1 MMKSLFTAAL
11 FAATIAGA
19 QQPAKTDKPAKAAPA
34 PKKEFAAQPVNAEDT
49 AKLTALI
56 DGLKLTKP
64 TTPKKML
71 VFWRCEGFTHTKGIE
86 YGNAMYTIASEKGF
100 FKADFSNN
108 YADLSEENLAKY
120 DLLVL
125 NNTTGLKYKENNL
138 EKVLTEFVRG
148 GKGYVVLH
156 GGADNFKGCDTLCAM
171 TGTLFAGH
179 PWGGGGTWQFKV
191 DDQKSPLTAPFGK
204 GPFKLGDEIYQG
216 VTRFCDR
223 SKMNVLV
230 SLDFSDPTTA
240 NSNVNSQNNK
250 EKNDYPV
257 SWTRTE
263 GKGRVFYTSFAH
275 DQRAYLDPQRL
286 GHILL
291 ATQWAA
297 GEIK

>member
-1 MMKSLFTAAL
+1 MMKSLVTAAL

-19 QQPAKTDKPAKAAPA
+19 QQAAKPAPAKAPPA
-34 PKKEFAAQPVNAEDT
+34 PKKEFAPQPVNAEDK
-49 AKLTALI
+49 AKIAELI

-64 TTPKKML
+64 ATPKKIL
-71 VFWRCEGFTHTKGIE
+71 VFWRCEGFAHGKGIE
-86 YGNAMYTIASEKGF
+86 YGNAMYEIASEKGF
-100 FKADFSNN
+100 FKADLSNN
-108 YADLSEENLAKY
+108 YADLSAENLAKY
-120 DLLVL
+120 DILVL
-125 NNTTGLKYKENNL
+125 NNTTGLKYKEYNL

-148 GKGYVVLH
+148 GKGYVVIH

-171 TGTLFAGH
+171 TGSLFGGH

-191 DDQKSPLTAPFGK
+191 DDPNSPLTAPFGK
-204 GPFKLGDEIYQG
+204 EPFKMGDEIYQSAKPFG
-216 VTRFCDR
+216 DR
-223 SKMNVLV
+223 SKMHVLV

-240 NSNVNSQNNK
+240 NANADKQNNK
-250 EKNDYPV
+250 ETNDYPV

-275 DQRAYLDPQRL
+275 DQRTYLEPKRL
-286 GHILL
+286 AHILL

>member
-1 MMKSLFTAAL
+1 MMKSVITAAL

-19 QQPAKTDKPAKAAPA
+19 QEPAKTDKPAKAPPA
-34 PKKEFAAQPVNAEDT
+34 PKKENAVQFVNAEET

-64 TTPKKML
+64 RTPKKML
-71 VFWRCEGFTHTKGIE
+71 VFWRCEGFKHTQGIE
-86 YGNAMYTIASEKGF
+86 YGNAMYQIASAKGF
-100 FKADFSNN
+100 FKADFSDN
-108 YADLSEENLAKY
+108 YADLSEESLAKY

-125 NNTTGLKYKENNL
+125 NNTTGLKYTEYNL

-191 DDQKSPLTAPFGK
+191 DDPKSPLTAPFGK
-204 GPFKLGDEIYQG
+204 EPFKMGDEIYQG
-216 VTRFCDR
+216 SKQFCDR
-223 SKMNVLV
+223 SKMKVLV

-240 NSNVNSQNNK
+240 NENANGQNNK
-250 EKNDYPV
+250 ETNDYPV

-275 DQRAYLDPQRL
+275 DQRAYLEPKRL
-286 GHILL
+286 AHILL

-297 GEIK
+297 GDIK